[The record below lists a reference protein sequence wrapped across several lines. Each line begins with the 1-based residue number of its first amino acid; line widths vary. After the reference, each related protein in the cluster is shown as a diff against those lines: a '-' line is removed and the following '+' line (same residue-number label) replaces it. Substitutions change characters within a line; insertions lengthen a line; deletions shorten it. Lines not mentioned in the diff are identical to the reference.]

1 MDADAF
7 TRLQSLMATLRAQCP
22 WDRVQ
27 THATL
32 RRHLLEE
39 AYEVL
44 DALDHLDES
53 SYDDLCE
60 ELGDL
65 LFQVV
70 FHAHL
75 ASETGQFDL
84 GDVADG
90 ITNKLIAR
98 HPDIFNPGDKVDP
111 SPSASARW
119 ERDKMSAKGRS
130 SVMDGI
136 PATLPA
142 LLYATKVLSKAQ
154 VVKPEVVAE
163 PTHHPQFANEAEL
176 GDQLMAIVHA
186 ARDANLD
193 PEAAL
198 RRAAR
203 ALEAATRAA
212 EAGSS
217 DS

>member
-7 TRLQSLMATLRAQCP
+7 TRLQDLMATLRAQCP

-44 DALDHLDES
+44 DALDHLDEG
-53 SYDDLCE
+53 SYGDLCE

-75 ASETGQFDL
+75 ASEADQFDL
-84 GDVADG
+84 VDVADG

-98 HPDIFNPGDKVDP
+98 HPDIFNPSVKDDP
-111 SPSASARW
+111 SPSASTRW

-154 VVKPEVVAE
+154 AVTPEVVTE
-163 PTHHPQFANEAEL
+163 PAHRPQFANEAEL
-176 GDQLMAIVHA
+176 GDQLMAIVYA

-203 ALEAATRAA
+203 SLEAATRLA